1 MGVRLAM
8 VRELLNRQK
17 LGTSEAVT
25 LMRDDGTVLM
35 RLPFDLKDIGHPIE
49 PFAPFL
55 VFSRTGQPTVST
67 RATTEI
73 AQTLFV
79 SLKTVEAHLSK
90 AYSKLG
96 LSGQGARSRLA
107 EAVGE
112 VDSD

>member
-1 MGVRLAM
+1 VRSGFDALTASERRVVRLA
-8 VRELLNRQK
+8 VEERSN
-17 LGTSEAVT
+17 
-25 LMRDDGTVLM
+25 
-35 RLPFDLKDIGHPIE
+35 P
-49 PFAPFL
+49 
-55 VFSRTGQPTVST
+55 
-67 RATTEI
+67 EI

-90 AYSKLG
+90 AYAKLG